1 MFEISV
7 EAQFSAA
14 HRLRNYKGK
23 CENMHGHNWK
33 VKAVITGRKL
43 NSQGMVMDFS
53 ELKKKLNAAIMRLD
67 HKYLND
73 INYFKKANP
82 TSENIARYIYDE
94 MKNIQKKAPGAKKG
108 ARRFFQPQSI
118 FVWETDTSCATYY
131 E

>member
-14 HRLRNYKGK
+14 HRLRNYNGK

-33 VKAVITGRKL
+33 AKAVIAAEKL
-43 NSQGMVMDFS
+43 SSQGMVMDFS
-53 ELKKKLNAAIMRLD
+53 ELKNKLKKVIMRLD

-73 INYFKKANP
+73 IDYFKKVNP
-82 TSENIARYIYDE
+82 TSENIAKYIYGKLQ
-94 MKNIQKKAPGAKKG
+94 KNLTAYNSQFIAVT
-108 ARRFFQPQSI
+108 
-118 FVWETDTSCATYY
+118 VWETDTSCATYY

>member
-14 HRLRNYKGK
+14 HRLRKYKGK
-23 CENMHGHNWK
+23 CENMHGHNWR
-33 VKAVITGRKL
+33 VKAVIAGEKL

-53 ELKKKLNAAIMRLD
+53 ELKNKLNGVIMRLD

-73 INYFKKANP
+73 VDYFKKVNP
-82 TSENIARYIYDE
+82 TSENIAKFIYD
-94 MKNIQKKAPGAKKG
+94 KLQKKLIAYSLQFTAVT
-108 ARRFFQPQSI
+108 
-118 FVWETDTSCATYY
+118 VWETNISCATYY